1 MPDFKDTPRG
11 YKQKGW
17 SAFTRKTDPV
27 KKPVG
32 PVTPTTQ
39 ADYMKR
45 EVFNIIEDQK
55 RLTKELDSDKK
66 FDEKYN
72 RANIG
77 AKGEEVGLEAIGGAA
92 PNQAHKTI
100 LESLGGQMKSF
111 SKKKNK
117 KKSPLKQVDD
127 DTDVMTPKEERKH
140 RREVLKYNKNVSKP
154 MNETQ
159 KRKIRE
165 QLSKMDPKDP
175 EAKLLRKM
183 LNLKKNK

>member
-32 PVTPTTQ
+32 PYTPNTM
-39 ADYMKR
+39 AEYMDRQVWNLVQDQERQNKR
-45 EVFNIIEDQK
+45 KYPSQGVLSTPESIEKEFNDAMDKFK
-55 RLTKELDSDKK
+55 RGTMSMS
-66 FDEKYN
+66 
-72 RANIG
+72 
-77 AKGEEVGLEAIGGAA
+77 GGAIE
-92 PNQAHKTI
+92 K
-100 LESLGGQMKSF
+100 
-111 SKKKNK
+111 K
-117 KKSPLKQVDD
+117 KKSPPFKQVDD

-140 RREVLKYNKNVSKP
+140 RKEVLKYNKNVAKP
-154 MNETQ
+154 LNDTQ
-159 KRKIRE
+159 KRKIKE

>member
-1 MPDFKDTPRG
+1 MPDFKDTSRG

-55 RLTKELDSDKK
+55 RRDKELNSDKK

-77 AKGEEVGLEAIGGAA
+77 PRPRGPEVQPSPKP
-92 PNQAHKTI
+92 PN
-100 LESLGGQMKSF
+100 L
-111 SKKKNK
+111 
-117 KKSPLKQVDD
+117 KKSPLKQVTDPPKKKKPVDD
-127 DTDVMTPKEERKH
+127 DTDVMTPKQERKH

-183 LNLKKNK
+183 LNLKKNR